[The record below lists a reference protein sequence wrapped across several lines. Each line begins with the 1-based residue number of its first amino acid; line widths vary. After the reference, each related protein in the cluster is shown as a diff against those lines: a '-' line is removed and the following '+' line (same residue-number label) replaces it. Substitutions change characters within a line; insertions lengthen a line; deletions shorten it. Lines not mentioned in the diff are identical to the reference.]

1 MWSLSLFSLAFG
13 GTAGGFAVLRSRI
26 AAATVGNDNNN
37 EQSMLI
43 FSILTALREASIIA
57 CGFVSTA
64 LVHEN
69 IPVSGA
75 YASRGRYRDL
85 LVYTAVLMV
94 AASFRAVAKLVE
106 PAPLLGKR
114 KKTFG
119 SSDAHQMA

>member
-1 MWSLSLFSLAFG
+1 
-13 GTAGGFAVLRSRI
+13 
-26 AAATVGNDNNN
+26 
-37 EQSMLI
+37 
-43 FSILTALREASIIA
+43 
-57 CGFVSTA
+57 VSTA